1 MPTDE
6 LQPGDR
12 QVWYLLHHPVTHPLK
27 PEKVRVVFDCA
38 AQFAHTSLNRQL
50 LQGPDLTNSIVGV
63 LTRFPQEFVGLVA
76 DIQSMFHQVRVE
88 PRDCDALRFLWWP
101 GGDLSAELTEYR
113 IVKHLFGA
121 TSSPS
126 VVNLCLK
133 KTAEM
138 DGGWNSE
145 VANVIKRNMYADDL
159 MKSTETTADAIL
171 LVHKVKEQLSKGG
184 FHLTK
189 WCSNDRRVL
198 AVVPEPERAKSVINL
213 ELDQLPTQSALGLKQ
228 VSDKLMSVTSKVP
241 LTKRGMVSV
250 VYSLFDPLGFIAP
263 YIMKAKLLL

>member
-38 AQFAHTSLNRQL
+38 AQFPHTSFNRQL

-76 DIQSMFHQVRVE
+76 DTQAMFHQVRVE
-88 PRDCDALRFLWWP
+88 PRDCDALRLLWWP
-101 GGDLSAELTEYR
+101 GDLSAELTEYR
-113 IVKHLFGA
+113 MVKHLFGT

-133 KTAEM
+133 KTAEV

-145 VANVIKRNMYADDL
+145 VANVIKRNMYVDYL
-159 MKSTETTADAIL
+159 MKSTETTAYAIL

-189 WCSNDRRVL
+189 WCSNDRTVL

-228 VSDKLMSVTSKVP
+228 VSDKLMSATSKVP

>member
-1 MPTDE
+1 M
-6 LQPGDR
+6 
-12 QVWYLLHHPVTHPLK
+12 
-27 PEKVRVVFDCA
+27 
-38 AQFAHTSLNRQL
+38 
-50 LQGPDLTNSIVGV
+50 
-63 LTRFPQEFVGLVA
+63 
-76 DIQSMFHQVRVE
+76 
-88 PRDCDALRFLWWP
+88 
-101 GGDLSAELTEYR
+101 
-113 IVKHLFGA
+113 VKHLFGA

-138 DGGWNSE
+138 DRGWNSE
-145 VANVIKRNMYADDL
+145 VANVIKKNMYVYDL

-213 ELDQLPTQSALGLKQ
+213 KLDQLPTEKMTNLSGRF
-228 VSDKLMSVTSKVP
+228 
-241 LTKRGMVSV
+241 LTNS
-250 VYSLFDPLGFIAP
+250 
-263 YIMKAKLLL
+263 